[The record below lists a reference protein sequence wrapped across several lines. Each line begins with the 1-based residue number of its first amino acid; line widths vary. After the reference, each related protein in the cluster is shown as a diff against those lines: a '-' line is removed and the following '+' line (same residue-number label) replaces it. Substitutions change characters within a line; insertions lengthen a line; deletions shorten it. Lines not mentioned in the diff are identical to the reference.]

1 MQMKR
6 YELIEH
12 TADMGIKAGGNTL
25 AEAFTNAACGL
36 FSIITDISSVRES
49 ESRTVNV
56 KGIDLEN
63 LLFNW
68 INELIYIFDVEHLL
82 LRRFE
87 ITDMTEMS
95 LKAVCYGEKY
105 NPDVHELKLGVK
117 SATFHM
123 LTVDRKRNRVQVILD
138 V

>member
-1 MQMKR
+1 MKR

-12 TADMGIKAGGNTL
+12 TADMGVAASGDTL
-25 AEAFTNAACGL
+25 AEAFANAACGL
-36 FSIITDISSVRES
+36 FSIMTDITSVHES
-49 ESRTVNV
+49 ESRSVVV
-56 KGIDLEN
+56 KGVDSEN

-68 INELIYIFDVEHLL
+68 INELIYIFDVEHMLFK
-82 LRRFE
+82 RFD
-87 ITDMTEMS
+87 IIDMTECS

-105 NPDVHELKLGVK
+105 NPDMHKLKLGVK

-123 LTVDRKRNRVQVILD
+123 LMVDPQKNRVQVILD